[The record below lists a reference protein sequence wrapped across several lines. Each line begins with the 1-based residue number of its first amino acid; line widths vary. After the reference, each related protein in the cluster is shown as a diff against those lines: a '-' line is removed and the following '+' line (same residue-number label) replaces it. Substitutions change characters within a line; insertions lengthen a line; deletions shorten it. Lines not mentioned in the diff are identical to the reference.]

1 MFLSKGRNE
10 LLLIL
15 IRKAKLAKHLM
26 RNAIICTAACTA
38 PIELSLLFLSHSTSP
53 SLLPRLHLG
62 RNTARLYPSREI
74 VAEMIQ
80 SKAQWSAHE
89 LFLAIIQFLKF
100 SLPPPMPG
108 LSVFPCFKNEIPRV
122 LLRYVIVNVS
132 TKQLHLINSEVV
144 TNLSLLIY
152 LTLTLTVQ
160 YATLVFVINTFQVR
174 FIRQETNVG

>member
-1 MFLSKGRNE
+1 MRYEFINVNIRENVNNNKMYRWQKKRKEKYIVKKMVLSKGRNE

-74 VAEMIQ
+74 VAEMI
-80 SKAQWSAHE
+80 
-89 LFLAIIQFLKF
+89 
-100 SLPPPMPG
+100 
-108 LSVFPCFKNEIPRV
+108 
-122 LLRYVIVNVS
+122 
-132 TKQLHLINSEVV
+132 
-144 TNLSLLIY
+144 
-152 LTLTLTVQ
+152 
-160 YATLVFVINTFQVR
+160 
-174 FIRQETNVG
+174 